1 MMPPPTPTTGS
12 PVHRAFLT
20 RRWWVRTFRHFTLG
34 QASAMSTTSR
44 GRSSTT
50 VCTTC
55 LWIMHAVV
63 ARQRSAS
70 TPPAW
75 KWAGG
80 WPRLPNGGPAES
92 RGIGWGHLTST
103 DLAHWV
109 EQPPALAPPFL
120 DIRSATLQ
128 PPGAIAQNYF
138 TGSAT
143 VVNGQPR
150 LLFPTVYS
158 QPNVTQYFPDCTVG
172 NKSFPWSN
180 DTACWCDLQMA
191 VPSNLSDPFL
201 ADWKIVATPFPH
213 TIEYEGKPHNFVFED
228 PDQAF
233 RDPHNPNRWLLIHD
247 TFGPAGGVQS
257 PELLAIEG
265 DDWTSPTVISS
276 AKSLGSFCPGHGG
289 CCPAFLRKEQVG
301 ADVLYVCSN
310 AYVIGDFD
318 PQPGNDSSYGLTP
331 TTDKKTFDGTVEG
344 GGGISSFASKGFFD
358 ERSGRY
364 LHWTWILDSFQNAT
378 CSTETIWGWEATA
391 SVTRRMW
398 VDLETQSLMFYPVSE
413 LSSLRGAVLV
423 DHSSQGVPV
432 GSVQPLLCY
441 FPGGPVL
448 QGRTLD
454 LELEVRFDS
463 GNSLPQG
470 KLVLTV
476 FGAADGSESTQ
487 IIVDTAYNSGW
498 SAVMPNV
505 DLPCDASIV
514 KEKGWCDG
522 NCTKGMTLPACEDA
536 CNANTS
542 CVGFAHLPTSGNG
555 NNLCCQKRWVGS
567 KISAGA
573 TSGVKPQVIESKLMS
588 ALVVDRTNSSAVPLL
603 GPSNATVFAELPQ
616 KVGDATINLRV
627 LLDRSVLEVYAMHGR
642 AHITTRAY
650 PSKPES
656 STQIGLG
663 WLPKKTSG
671 DESQEA
677 SLRPVVDVRAWQ
689 MQPAI
694 ERRVKSK

>member
-180 DTACWCDLQMA
+180 DTACWFDLQMA

-289 CCPAFLRKEQVG
+289 CCP
-301 ADVLYVCSN
+301 
-310 AYVIGDFD
+310 
-318 PQPGNDSSYGLTP
+318 
-331 TTDKKTFDGTVEG
+331 
-344 GGGISSFASKGFFD
+344 
-358 ERSGRY
+358 
-364 LHWTWILDSFQNAT
+364 
-378 CSTETIWGWEATA
+378 
-391 SVTRRMW
+391 
-398 VDLETQSLMFYPVSE
+398 
-413 LSSLRGAVLV
+413 
-423 DHSSQGVPV
+423 
-432 GSVQPLLCY
+432 
-441 FPGGPVL
+441 
-448 QGRTLD
+448 
-454 LELEVRFDS
+454 
-463 GNSLPQG
+463 
-470 KLVLTV
+470 
-476 FGAADGSESTQ
+476 
-487 IIVDTAYNSGW
+487 
-498 SAVMPNV
+498 
-505 DLPCDASIV
+505 
-514 KEKGWCDG
+514 
-522 NCTKGMTLPACEDA
+522 
-536 CNANTS
+536 
-542 CVGFAHLPTSGNG
+542 
-555 NNLCCQKRWVGS
+555 
-567 KISAGA
+567 
-573 TSGVKPQVIESKLMS
+573 
-588 ALVVDRTNSSAVPLL
+588 
-603 GPSNATVFAELPQ
+603 
-616 KVGDATINLRV
+616 
-627 LLDRSVLEVYAMHGR
+627 
-642 AHITTRAY
+642 
-650 PSKPES
+650 
-656 STQIGLG
+656 
-663 WLPKKTSG
+663 
-671 DESQEA
+671 
-677 SLRPVVDVRAWQ
+677 
-689 MQPAI
+689 
-694 ERRVKSK
+694 